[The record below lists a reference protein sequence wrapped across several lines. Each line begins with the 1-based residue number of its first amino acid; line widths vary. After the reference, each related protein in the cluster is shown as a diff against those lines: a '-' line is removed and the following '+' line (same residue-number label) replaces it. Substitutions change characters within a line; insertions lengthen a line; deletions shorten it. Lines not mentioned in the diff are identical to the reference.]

1 MKKIIITGATGM
13 VGKSILLE
21 AVEDPRI
28 SEILLIS
35 RKSVNL
41 SHSKIKELILED
53 YEQLPEHHSRL
64 INYDA
69 CFHCM
74 GVSSVGMSEDEYYHI
89 TYELTEILM
98 ACLYQANPDML
109 VTYVSGTGTDSSA
122 KGSVMW
128 ARVKGKTENMILDKG
143 FKKAFMIR
151 LGAILP
157 EKGIKSR
164 TGWYN
169 LIYII
174 TRPLFPLMKISKNII
189 TTTQFGKSMLSL
201 IFKTPNEIYLK
212 NRDLNN
218 LNE

>member
-1 MKKIIITGATGM
+1 MKRIIITGATGM

-21 AVEDPRI
+21 AIEDTRI
-28 SEILLIS
+28 AEILLIS

-41 SHSKIKELILED
+41 SHSKIKELLLED
-53 YEQLPEHHSRL
+53 YEQLPEHHSQL

-74 GVSSVGMSEDEYYHI
+74 GVSAVGMEDDQYHYI
-89 TYELTEILM
+89 TFELTKVLVDT
-98 ACLYQANPDML
+98 LYYANPDM
-109 VTYVSGTGTDSSA
+109 TISYVSGAGTDSTE
-122 KGSVMW
+122 KGRVMW
-128 ARVKGKTENMILDKG
+128 ARVKGKTENMILNKG

-169 LIYII
+169 LIYTI
-174 TRPLFPLMKISKNII
+174 TRPLFPLMKTSKNII

-201 IFKTPNEIYLK
+201 LFKTPNGIYLK